1 MKKVFVFIATVLFA
15 ISSWAR
21 TVGTGRYDQQIQQ
34 EASKALSSKDKWK
47 GITASTDD
55 GIVTLQGTTK
65 LLIDKLDAAKKVDK
79 LEHAQG
85 VLWFF
90 EFHGQVAGVVINS
103 EVFLQTGVLWPSRTH
118 PLEERHTSC
127 IEFVV
132 LFRPRLCPRPRPCRR
147 PMGTPSR

>member
-1 MKKVFVFIATVLFA
+1 MLTGLFA
-15 ISSWAR
+15 ISVWAQSGR
-21 TVGTGRYDQQIQQ
+21 VGTGRYDQQIQQ

-85 VLWFF
+85 VRN
-90 EFHGQVAGVVINS
+90 HV
-103 EVFLQTGVLWPSRTH
+103 EVESNVPDQQLREQLSDKLR
-118 PLEERHTSC
+118 
-127 IEFVV
+127 
-132 LFRPRLCPRPRPCRR
+132 
-147 PMGTPSR
+147 